1 MALTLV
7 DVVVYV
13 QHKASLQLSVMTEA
27 ESEGNKRLHCHVN
40 LTIPLYVF

>member
-27 ESEGNKRLHCHVN
+27 ESEKGIKGFIVM
-40 LTIPLYVF
+40 